1 MTHNNTVSAVTSKD
15 GQTYNQAPRVRRL
28 PPMMR
33 FAFSW
38 GCLCLLF
45 ALLAAA
51 TSCEC
56 FACDSSLPACG
67 NRKWLVHTEQ
77 EVQSVERGKQA
88 CLVMNQRFQHLSSST
103 AAVNTAKT
111 PPEAASSE
119 WSIDVLWANVWRDCQ
134 WNMTGISKVAIT
146 YLKTHVHQLASVV
159 FDERL

>member
-67 NRKWLVHTEQ
+67 NRKWLVHHEQ
-77 EVQSVERGKQA
+77 EVQSGEGKQA
-88 CLVMNQRFQHLSSST
+88 CLVMSQRFQHLSAST
-103 AAVNTAKT
+103 AVNTTKT
-111 PPEAASSE
+111 RLQKLPQASGAM
-119 WSIDVLWANVWRDCQ
+119 IFCGQMWRDCQ
-134 WNMTGISKVAIT
+134 WNMTGISKVAVT
-146 YLKTHVHQLASVV
+146 SKHMCTS
-159 FDERL
+159 